1 MATTPQRATP
11 AEPLRVTRLKTLLG
25 DYPTTQA
32 LRRGELTSSRVAFE
46 FADVPQVASA
56 FKRTVRNLEFDV
68 SELAIVTYLMARAHG
83 KPYVLLPAVVLGR
96 FQHPFLVYNSA
107 RGELRPQDLN
117 GRRVG
122 IRSYSVTTS
131 MWLRGILANDYGV
144 NIDSVRWVTFEEP
157 HVAEFK
163 DPPSVERAPEGRD
176 LLKMLLEG
184 EVDAAVMRDTHLPDP
199 RLKRLI
205 SDPEKAAR
213 DWHARNRAIQINH
226 MVVVRDALSK
236 SDPDAVREIY
246 RLLREAKRRAPAPAA
261 GELDMTPFGLE
272 ANRRNLEVA
281 IDYVYQ
287 QRLILK
293 RFNVN
298 ELFDDVSR
306 SLDR

>member
-1 MATTPQRATP
+1 MPSAPQRATP
-11 AEPLRVTRLKTLLG
+11 AESPRVTRLKTLLG
-25 DYPTTQA
+25 DYPTTRA
-32 LRRGELTSSRVAFE
+32 LRRGELASTRIAFD

-68 SELAIVTYLMARAHG
+68 SELAIVTYLMAKAHG

-107 RGELRPQDLN
+107 RGGLRPQDMN

-163 DPPSVERAPEGRD
+163 DPPSVERAPEGKE
-176 LLKMLLEG
+176 LLKMLLDG
-184 EVDAAVMRDTHLPDP
+184 EVDAAVMRDTNLPDP

-205 SDPEKAAR
+205 ADPDKAAR
-213 DWHARNRAIQINH
+213 DWHAKNRAIQINH
-226 MVVVRDALSK
+226 MVVVRQSLSQ
-236 SDPDAVREIY
+236 SDPDAVREVY
-246 RLLREAKRRAPAPAA
+246 WLLREAKRRAPAPAA
-261 GELDMTPFGLE
+261 GEPDMTPFGLE

-281 IDYVYQ
+281 IDCAYKQ
-287 QRLILK
+287 NMIPR
-293 RFNVN
+293 RFTVE
-298 ELFDDVSR
+298 ELFE
-306 SLDR
+306 

>member
-1 MATTPQRATP
+1 MPSA
-11 AEPLRVTRLKTLLG
+11 RLKTLLG
-25 DYPTTQA
+25 DYPNTRA
-32 LRRGELTSSRVAFE
+32 LRRGELTSPRVAFD

-68 SELAIVTYLMARAHG
+68 SELAIVTYLMAKAHG

-96 FQHPFLVYNSA
+96 FQHPFIVYNSA
-107 RGELRPQDLN
+107 RGELRPGDLN
-117 GRRVG
+117 GKRVG

-144 NIDSVRWVTFEEP
+144 NIDSVRWVTFEEA

-163 DPPSVERAPEGRD
+163 DPPSVERAPADRD
-176 LLKMLLEG
+176 LQKMLLEG
-184 EVDAAVMRDTHLPDP
+184 KVDAAVLRDSKLEDP

-205 SDPEKAAR
+205 PDPEQAAR
-213 DWHARNRAIQINH
+213 DWHQRNRAIQINH
-226 MVVVRDALSK
+226 MVVVRDSLSK
-236 SDPDAVREIY
+236 SDPEAVREVY

-281 IDYVYQ
+281 IDYVYR
-287 QRLILK
+287 QRLIPK
-293 RFNVN
+293 RFTVD
-298 ELFDDVSR
+298 ELFDDVTR
-306 SLDR
+306 KLEG

>member
-1 MATTPQRATP
+1 MPSTPQPATP
-11 AEPLRVTRLKTLLG
+11 IESPRTARLKTLLG
-25 DYPTTQA
+25 DYPTTRA
-32 LRRGELTSSRVAFE
+32 LRRGELTSSRVVFN

-68 SELAIVTYLMARAHG
+68 SELAIVTYLMAKAHG

-131 MWLRGILANDYGV
+131 MWLRGILASDYGV

-157 HVAEFK
+157 HVAEFR

-176 LLKMLLEG
+176 LLKMLLDG

-205 SDPEKAAR
+205 SDPDQAAR

-226 MVVVRDALSK
+226 MVVVRDSLSK

-246 RLLREAKRRAPAPAA
+246 RLLGQSKKAAKLPKP
-261 GELDMTPFGLE
+261 GEVDTNPFGFE
-272 ANRRNLEVA
+272 ANRRNLEVV
-281 IDYVYQ
+281 IDTVYRQ
-287 QRLILK
+287 KMIPR
-293 RFNVN
+293 RFAVE
-298 ELFDDVSR
+298 ELFDETTR
-306 SLDR
+306 NLN

>member
-1 MATTPQRATP
+1 MAATPQRATP
-11 AEPLRVTRLKTLLG
+11 AEPLRVARLKTLLG
-25 DYPTTQA
+25 DYPTTRA
-32 LRRGELTSSRVAFE
+32 LRRGELTSSRVAFD

-144 NIDSVRWVTFEEP
+144 NTDSVRWVTFEEP
-157 HVAEFK
+157 HVAEFR

-176 LLKMLLEG
+176 LLKMLLDG

-199 RLKRLI
+199 RLKR
-205 SDPEKAAR
+205 
-213 DWHARNRAIQINH
+213 
-226 MVVVRDALSK
+226 
-236 SDPDAVREIY
+236 
-246 RLLREAKRRAPAPAA
+246 AA

-281 IDYVYQ
+281 IDYVHQ
-287 QRLILK
+287 QRLIPK
-293 RFNVN
+293 RFKVD
-298 ELFDDVSR
+298 ELFDDVTR

>member
-1 MATTPQRATP
+1 MRIAI
-11 AEPLRVTRLKTLLG
+11 KTLLG
-25 DYPTTQA
+25 DHPTTLA
-32 LRRGELTSSRVAFE
+32 LKRGEITSPSVALDI
-46 FADVPQVASA
+46 ADLPQAYVA
-56 FKRTVRNLEFDV
+56 FKRVVRDLEFDV
-68 SELAIVTYLMARAHG
+68 AELAIVTYLMAKAHG
-83 KPYVLLPAVVLGR
+83 KPYTLLPVVVLSR
-96 FQHPFLVYNSA
+96 FQHPFLVYNAA
-107 RGELRPQDLN
+107 RGELRPGDLK

-163 DPPSVERAPEGRD
+163 DPPSVERAPADRD
-176 LLKMLLEG
+176 LQKMLLDG
-184 EVDAAVMRDTHLPDP
+184 EVDAAVLRDSKLEDP

-205 SDPEKAAR
+205 PDPEQAAR
-213 DWHARNRAIQINH
+213 DWHQRNRAIQINH
-226 MVVVRDALSK
+226 MVVVRDTLSK
-236 SDPDAVREIY
+236 SDPDAVREVY

-287 QRLILK
+287 QRLIPK
-293 RFNVN
+293 RVTVD
-298 ELFDDVSR
+298 ELFDDVTR
-306 SLDR
+306 KLD